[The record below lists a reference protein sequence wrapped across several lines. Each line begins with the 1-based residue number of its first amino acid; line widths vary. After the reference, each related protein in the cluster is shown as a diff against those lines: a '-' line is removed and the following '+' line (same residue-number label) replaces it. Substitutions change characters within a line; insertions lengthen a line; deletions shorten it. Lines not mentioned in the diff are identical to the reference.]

1 MGKGPKHNMNKP
13 RSNGI
18 FKVAGTNFKTDRKGK
33 AKEVS
38 TNLKSVCF
46 SFVQVLVLVLI
57 FQISIKHSKKVAELD
72 QTLVELQKASASA
85 GKSLGGDKNKGR
97 TVGEEVS
104 KLQRVDEQEM
114 LDLAN
119 NLCDKT

>member
-38 TNLKSVCF
+38 TNLKS
-46 SFVQVLVLVLI
+46 
-57 FQISIKHSKKVAELD
+57 ISIKHSKKVAELD

-119 NLCDKT
+119 NLCYKT